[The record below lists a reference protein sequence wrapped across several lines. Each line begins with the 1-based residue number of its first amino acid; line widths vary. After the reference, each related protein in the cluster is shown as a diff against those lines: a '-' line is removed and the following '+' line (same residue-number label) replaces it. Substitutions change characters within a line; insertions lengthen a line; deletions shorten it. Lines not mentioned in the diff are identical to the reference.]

1 MRKTLYLVAIAA
13 LSVSVL
19 ATTTYRSVHAKADEK
34 PALEVKIENFAFAP
48 ATLTVSAGAQVTW
61 TNKDDIPHNIV
72 EKGRAFKS
80 KALDTGEKFSYTFDK
95 PGTYEYLCSIH
106 PTMTGKVIVK

>member
-61 TNKDDIPHNIV
+61 INKDDIPHNIV